1 MKQAQYERK
10 IWLFLIPGI
19 LAIAGLSAQSPI
31 VSYSTSYI
39 SSGAVTNYSANPASA
54 SGSFASCLGSSF
66 AYAFSSGSSNQLK
79 FTGFTANSKSF
90 LLSTLAPANIVLRRV
105 DNPVV
110 TGYRSIEFLE
120 SVTGPTANCVS
131 SLSISLKPPYND
143 VMETFLN
150 NAVFN
155 QGTDNIFSNKGNGDG
170 NNNNIERVDVIFT
183 SGISSSVPSDAGFA
197 ILERGNIY
205 AHDPF
210 RIAPILAV
218 DASGNPSAYGTM
230 LTCTGGNGT
239 SNGNWGHPSTINGN
253 IKLPV
258 YVLRKDVADPR
269 LKVSAAV
276 NQEVGGVYYSLADL
290 GIAAG
295 QKIYGY
301 SLLGA
306 DGISNPTSTQLLN
319 IADTTVYPTSTT
331 ETVGG
336 GLDLITVN
344 ALFIS
349 GANVLLSSPEL
360 SFSGALNNSVVSL
373 QWQNLSVRTTEALTI
388 ERSSDKQHFTTLYQL
403 PVFDGSRGYG
413 NAVDKPGEGTWY
425 YRLKVSNGLTGTVSF
440 SPVLMFTN
448 AASEAPQ
455 LYPSLLKAGTV
466 FHIRALPDGAY
477 LAACTAGNG
486 TATSFPVY
494 VRNHRAELSLPAGLM
509 PGIYFVSLI
518 NQQHSVIIQHFKIV
532 LQ

>member
-131 SLSISLKPPYND
+131 SLAISLKPPYND

-210 RIAPILAV
+210 RIA
-218 DASGNPSAYGTM
+218 D
-230 LTCTGGNGT
+230 
-239 SNGNWGHPSTINGN
+239 
-253 IKLPV
+253 
-258 YVLRKDVADPR
+258 R
-269 LKVSAAV
+269 
-276 NQEVGGVYYSLADL
+276 E
-290 GIAAG
+290 
-295 QKIYGY
+295 
-301 SLLGA
+301 
-306 DGISNPTSTQLLN
+306 
-319 IADTTVYPTSTT
+319 
-331 ETVGG
+331 
-336 GLDLITVN
+336 
-344 ALFIS
+344 
-349 GANVLLSSPEL
+349 
-360 SFSGALNNSVVSL
+360 
-373 QWQNLSVRTTEALTI
+373 
-388 ERSSDKQHFTTLYQL
+388 
-403 PVFDGSRGYG
+403 
-413 NAVDKPGEGTWY
+413 
-425 YRLKVSNGLTGTVSF
+425 
-440 SPVLMFTN
+440 
-448 AASEAPQ
+448 
-455 LYPSLLKAGTV
+455 
-466 FHIRALPDGAY
+466 
-477 LAACTAGNG
+477 
-486 TATSFPVY
+486 
-494 VRNHRAELSLPAGLM
+494 
-509 PGIYFVSLI
+509 
-518 NQQHSVIIQHFKIV
+518 
-532 LQ
+532 